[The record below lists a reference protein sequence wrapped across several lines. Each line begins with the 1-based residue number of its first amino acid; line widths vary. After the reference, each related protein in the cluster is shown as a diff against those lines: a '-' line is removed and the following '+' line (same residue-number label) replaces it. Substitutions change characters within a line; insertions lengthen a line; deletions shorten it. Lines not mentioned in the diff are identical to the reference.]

1 MEVLAMRLPRGSMR
15 SSQLRCELRHVAV
28 ERVVVKESIPD
39 AQHTRQLS
47 TEEAGSV
54 AKQVDQRTG
63 VDYLAL
69 LPQQFVISQRI
80 VDQEKLLGTFSS
92 VRRRSVAET
101 GARSSG
107 RPGNRAGGT
116 CGTMSRSLT

>member
-1 MEVLAMRLPRGSMR
+1 MRFPRGSMR
-15 SSQLRCELRHVAV
+15 LLQLRCELRHVAV

-80 VDQEKLLGTFSS
+80 VDQEKLKLPNVGKVFSRDDGS
-92 VRRRSVAET
+92 KCFQHISWHVLERT
-101 GARSSG
+101 
-107 RPGNRAGGT
+107 
-116 CGTMSRSLT
+116 